1 MKPTLSRTPDQ
12 ARPDFRRSKRIAMAV
27 SGALALATLLGCAA
41 MRGQESQPSRYASN
55 TQSIHPLPL
64 TVAGRPTVSDY
75 YALGRQEYFNGRYG
89 EADAAFR
96 RALELAPDDVDTLN
110 ALAVIH
116 DRNGLFSQSAEEY
129 EHALRHAP
137 NAPIVLANLGYS
149 LLLQGRPQEALAPL
163 ERSLALQPTNPV
175 TRANLEYAKIA
186 AAMQKPETAP
196 PPVATDASQSTQ
208 TPLSPQSPQSPPS
221 PRLSQP
227 GERQDGSIIVS
238 VQGAELRTGAPL
250 AERLVG
256 TRIEIANGNGVTG
269 MARALRAKLRDEGIK
284 VSRVFNA
291 RSYRHRRTE
300 IVYSKALHAQA
311 VALARELPISPRFV
325 LASTRYRNID
335 LRLILGTDL
344 IGKVG
349 KPAAVGK
356 LALLDE

>member
-27 SGALALATLLGCAA
+27 SGAVALATLLGCAA
-41 MRGQESQPSRYASN
+41 MRGQESQPSGDASDK
-55 TQSIHPLPL
+55 QSIHALPL

-75 YALGRQEYFNGRYG
+75 YALGRQEYFSGRYP

-129 EHALRHAP
+129 ERALRKAP
-137 NAPIVLANLGYS
+137 DAPIVLANLGYS
-149 LLLQGRPQEALAPL
+149 LLLQGRPQQALAPL

-175 TRANLEYAKIA
+175 TRANLEYAKTA
-186 AAMQKPETAP
+186 AAIGYSKTAP
-196 PPVATDASQSTQ
+196 SPAVSNASQS
-208 TPLSPQSPQSPPS
+208 PPPPPS
-221 PRLSQP
+221 PRSP
-227 GERQDGSIIVS
+227 PPAERQIGSIIVS
-238 VQGAELRTGAPL
+238 IQGAELRTGAPL
-250 AERLVG
+250 AESLIG

-269 MARALRAKLRDEGIK
+269 MARAMRAKLRNEGIR

-291 RSYRHRRTE
+291 HTYRHRRTE
-300 IVYSKALHAQA
+300 IVYAKALQAQA
-311 VALARELPISPRFV
+311 VALARELQISPRFV
-325 LASTRYRNID
+325 VASTRYRNID
-335 LRLILGTDL
+335 LRLILGADL
-344 IGKVG
+344 IGKVD
-349 KPAAVGK
+349 KPGAVGK